1 MPIHF
6 RDSPLKEPFTFES
19 IGDHWSQD
27 PVMRPRGYPLY
38 HYLQT
43 EKGQGT
49 VRVQEK
55 RYVLGEGEGI
65 LIAPFIRHSYEKD
78 TSEWMTAFATFTGT
92 IDGSIAKMAGSRQ
105 VILVGK
111 EQGRQIGEMIH
122 DIMDGWETLA
132 AKPWELSV
140 RCYCLLMNLAD
151 SIYTQSLTDDPLY
164 LRYVEPVMREIETHY
179 DRELTV
185 QGLSGKV
192 YVTPQ
197 YLSRLFRRFLGYSI
211 YEYLTVYRINRAREF
226 LVLNP
231 QMEIRQVAGKI
242 GFSDTSHFIAMFKK
256 MTGLTPLEFRK
267 LN

>member
-6 RDSPLKEPFTFES
+6 RDSPVKEPFTFES
-19 IGDHWSQD
+19 IGDHWNQD

-43 EKGQGT
+43 ERGQGT
-49 VRVQEK
+49 IHVREK
-55 RYVLGEGEGI
+55 QYILREGEGI

-78 TSEWMTAFATFTGT
+78 TSEWMTSFVTFTGT
-92 IDGSIAKMAGSRQ
+92 IDSSIAKMAGNRQ

-111 EQGRQIGEMIH
+111 EQGRQIEEMIH
-122 DIMDGWETLA
+122 DIMDRWDSLS
-132 AKPWELSV
+132 AKPWDLSV
-140 RCYCLLMNLAD
+140 RCYRLLMSLAD
-151 SIYTQSLTDDPLY
+151 SVYTQNLTDDPLY
-164 LRYVEPVMREIETHY
+164 LRYVEPVMGEIETHY

-185 QGLSGKV
+185 QELSKKV

-197 YLSRLFRRFLGYSI
+197 YLSRLFRRFLGYSV
-211 YEYLTVYRINRAREF
+211 YEYLTVYRINRAKE
-226 LVLNP
+226 LLILNP
-231 QMEIRQVAGKI
+231 QMEIRQVAGRI
-242 GFSDTSHFIAMFKK
+242 GFADASHFISMFKK